1 MPITVEEFATARPY
15 LLSVAHRMLG
25 SAQDAQDAVQ
35 TAWLRAA
42 TARSSA
48 SVENPSAWLTTV
60 TARVCLDELR
70 ARRRRN
76 EAPLLADAVPAADL
90 AADEAVL
97 RAEDVSRALMV
108 LLDRLTPPQ
117 RVAYVLHDLFST
129 PFDRIAEVLGA
140 TVPSA
145 KQHASRAR
153 RRLAPARQI
162 AEETGVE
169 ETGRADQRIV
179 DAFMAA
185 ARTGDTR
192 AMIQLLAPDSVRDA
206 EAALLPHGGRTTVT
220 GASDIAA
227 ETARFRD
234 RIRAAC
240 PLSVNGR
247 PMYVIAPGGR
257 PFATIEISTA
267 GGQVT
272 RIALCLVR
280 PNDRFDAP
288 GTPNAPWRSVSHAGS
303 RPSRPSRP

>member
-35 TAWLRAA
+35 TAWVRAA
-42 TARSSA
+42 TAQSSA

-153 RRLAPARQI
+153 RRLAPARQS
-162 AEETGVE
+162 AE

-192 AMIQLLAPDSVRDA
+192 RMIQLLAPDSVRDA
-206 EAALLPHGGRTTVT
+206 DAALLPHGARTTVS

-247 PMYVIAPGGR
+247 PMYVIAPGGHA
-257 PFATIEISTA
+257 FATIEISTA

-272 RIALCLVR
+272 HITLRSAR
-280 PNDRFDAP
+280 TEDRFGAP
-288 GTPNAPWRSVSHAGS
+288 G
-303 RPSRPSRP
+303 PSDIA

>member
-1 MPITVEEFATARPY
+1 MPITVEEFATARPN

-25 SAQDAQDAVQ
+25 SAHDAQDAVQ
-35 TAWLRAA
+35 TAWVRAA

-97 RAEDVSRALMV
+97 HTEDVSRALMV
-108 LLDRLTPPQ
+108 LLARLTPPQ

-153 RRLAPARQI
+153 RRLAPARPG
-162 AEETGVE
+162 AEETGAE
-169 ETGRADQRIV
+169 ETGRPDQQIV

-192 AMIQLLAPDSVRDA
+192 RMIQLLAPDSVRDA
-206 EAALLPHGGRTTVT
+206 EAALLPHGGRTTVA

-240 PLSVNGR
+240 RLTVNGR
-247 PMYVIAPGGR
+247 PMYVIAPGGH

-272 RIALCLVR
+272 GITLRSAR
-280 PNDRFDAP
+280 TEDRFDAP
-288 GTPNAPWRSVSHAGS
+288 GPPNAPWHSASHAGS
-303 RPSRPSRP
+303 RPSRP

>member
-1 MPITVEEFATARPY
+1 MPITVEEFATARPN

-25 SAQDAQDAVQ
+25 SAHDAQDAVQ
-35 TAWLRAA
+35 TAWVRAA

-97 RAEDVSRALMV
+97 HTEDVSRALMV
-108 LLDRLTPPQ
+108 LLARLTPPQ

-153 RRLAPARQI
+153 RRLAPARPGAEEAG
-162 AEETGVE
+162 AEETG
-169 ETGRADQRIV
+169 RPDQQIV

-192 AMIQLLAPDSVRDA
+192 RMIQLLAPDSVRDA
-206 EAALLPHGGRTTVT
+206 EAALLPHGGRTTVA

-240 PLSVNGR
+240 RLTVNGT
-247 PMYVIAPGGR
+247 PMYVIAPGGH
-257 PFATIEISTA
+257 PFATIGISTA

-272 RIALCLVR
+272 GITLRSAR
-280 PNDRFDAP
+280 TEDRFDAP
-288 GTPNAPWRSVSHAGS
+288 GPPNAPWHSASHAGS
-303 RPSRPSRP
+303 RPSRP

>member
-1 MPITVEEFATARPY
+1 MPITVEEFATARPH

-35 TAWLRAA
+35 TAWVRAA

-97 RAEDVSRALMV
+97 RTEDVSRALMV

-129 PFDRIAEVLGA
+129 PFDRVAEVLGA
-140 TVPSA
+140 TVSSA

-153 RRLAPARQI
+153 RRLAPARPG
-162 AEETGVE
+162 AEETGAE

-185 ARTGDTR
+185 AQTGDTR

-227 ETARFRD
+227 ETAQFRD

-272 RIALCLVR
+272 HIALCLVR

-288 GTPNAPWRSVSHAGS
+288 GPPNAPWRSVSHAGS

>member
-1 MPITVEEFATARPY
+1 MPITVEEFETARPR

-35 TAWLRAA
+35 TAWVRAA
-42 TARSSA
+42 TARPST

-70 ARRRRN
+70 ARRRRA
-76 EAPLLADAVPAADL
+76 EAPLLADAVPAEDL

-153 RRLAPARQI
+153 RRLAPARQD
-162 AEETGVE
+162 AEEA
-169 ETGRADQRIV
+169 GRADQRIV

-192 AMIQLLAPDSVRDA
+192 GMIRLLAPDSVRDA

-220 GASDIAA
+220 GAADIAA
-227 ETARFRD
+227 ETAQFRD
-234 RIRAAC
+234 RIRATC
-240 PLSVNGR
+240 RLTVNGR
-247 PMYVIAPGGR
+247 PMYVIAPGGH
-257 PFATIEISTA
+257 PFATIGISTA
-267 GGQVT
+267 GGRVT
-272 RIALCLVR
+272 RIALRLVR
-280 PNDRFDAP
+280 TDDRFDAP
-288 GTPNAPWRSVSHAGS
+288 EPLTAL
-303 RPSRPSRP
+303 

>member
-35 TAWLRAA
+35 TAWVRAA

-153 RRLAPARQI
+153 RRLAPARQS
-162 AEETGVE
+162 AE

-192 AMIQLLAPDSVRDA
+192 RMIQLLAPDSVRDA
-206 EAALLPHGGRTTVT
+206 EAALLPDGGRTTVT

-227 ETARFRD
+227 ETAQFRD

-288 GTPNAPWRSVSHAGS
+288 GPPNAPWRSVSHAGS

>member
-1 MPITVEEFATARPY
+1 MPITVEEFETARPR

-35 TAWLRAA
+35 TAWVRAA
-42 TARSSA
+42 TARSSPQ
-48 SVENPSAWLTTV
+48 VESPSAWLTTV

-70 ARRRRN
+70 ARRRSA

-129 PFDRIAEVLGA
+129 PFDRIAEVLGT

-153 RRLAPARQI
+153 RRLAPARQD
-162 AEETGVE
+162 AA

-206 EAALLPHGGRTTVT
+206 EAALLPHGGPTTVT
-220 GASDIAA
+220 GASGIAA

-240 PLSVNGR
+240 RLTVNGR
-247 PMYVIAPGGR
+247 PMHVIAPGGH
-257 PFATIEISTA
+257 PFATIEIDTV

-272 RIALCLVR
+272 RITLR
-280 PNDRFDAP
+280 PARADDRFEALEP
-288 GTPNAPWRSVSHAGS
+288 LTAL
-303 RPSRPSRP
+303 

>member
-1 MPITVEEFATARPY
+1 MPITAEEFETARPG

-35 TAWLRAA
+35 TAWVRAA

-48 SVENPSAWLTTV
+48 AIENPSAWLTTV

-70 ARRRRN
+70 ARRRRA

-140 TVPSA
+140 TVPST

-153 RRLAPARQI
+153 RRLAPARQD
-162 AEETGVE
+162 AE

-192 AMIQLLAPDSVRDA
+192 GMIRLLAPDSVRDA

-220 GASDIAA
+220 GAADIAA
-227 ETARFRD
+227 ETAQFRD
-234 RIRAAC
+234 SIRAAC
-240 PLSVNGR
+240 RLTVNGR
-247 PMYVIAPGGR
+247 PMYVIAPGGH
-257 PFATIEISTA
+257 PFATIGISTA
-267 GGQVT
+267 GGRVT
-272 RIALCLVR
+272 RIALRLVR
-280 PNDRFDAP
+280 TDDRFDAP
-288 GTPNAPWRSVSHAGS
+288 EL
-303 RPSRPSRP
+303 

>member
-1 MPITVEEFATARPY
+1 MPITVEDFETARPR

-35 TAWLRAA
+35 TAWVRAA
-42 TARSSA
+42 TARSSPQ
-48 SVENPSAWLTTV
+48 VENPAAWLTTV

-70 ARRRRN
+70 ARRRRD
-76 EAPLLADAVPAADL
+76 EAPLLADAVPATDL

-108 LLDRLTPPQ
+108 LLGRLTPPQ

-129 PFDRIAEVLGA
+129 PFDRIAEVLGT

-153 RRLAPARQI
+153 RRLAPAQQD
-162 AEETGVE
+162 AA

-192 AMIQLLAPDSVRDA
+192 GMIQLLAPDSVRDA

-220 GASDIAA
+220 GAADIAA
-227 ETARFRD
+227 ETTRFRD

-240 PLSVNGR
+240 RLTVNGR

-257 PFATIEISTA
+257 PFATLDLDTA
-267 GGQVT
+267 GDRVT
-272 RIALCLVR
+272 RITLRSAR
-280 PNDRFDAP
+280 TDDRFGALEP
-288 GTPNAPWRSVSHAGS
+288 LTAL
-303 RPSRPSRP
+303 

>member
-1 MPITVEEFATARPY
+1 MPITVEEFETARPR

-42 TARSSA
+42 TARSSPPI
-48 SVENPSAWLTTV
+48 ENPSAWLTTV
-60 TARVCLDELR
+60 TARICLDELR
-70 ARRRRN
+70 ARRRRD
-76 EAPLLADAVPAADL
+76 EAPLLADALPATDL
-90 AADEAVL
+90 AADEAAL

-153 RRLAPARQI
+153 RRLAPADARPVSS
-162 AEETGVE
+162 AS
-169 ETGRADQRIV
+169 GRADQQIV
-179 DAFMAA
+179 EAFMAA

-192 AMIQLLAPDSVRDA
+192 RMIELLAPDSIRDA
-206 EAALLPHGGRTTVT
+206 EAALLPHDDRTTVT
-220 GASDIAA
+220 GAADIAA
-227 ETARFRD
+227 ETAQFRD

-240 PLSVNGR
+240 RLTVNGR
-247 PMYVIAPGGR
+247 PMYVIAPGGH
-257 PFATIEISTA
+257 PFATIGISTA
-267 GGQVT
+267 DGQVT
-272 RIALCLVR
+272 RITLRRAR
-280 PNDRFDAP
+280 PDDRFDAP
-288 GTPNAPWRSVSHAGS
+288 EPQTPL
-303 RPSRPSRP
+303 

>member
-1 MPITVEEFATARPY
+1 MPITVEEFATARPH

-25 SAQDAQDAVQ
+25 SAHDAQDAVQ
-35 TAWLRAA
+35 TAWVRAA

-76 EAPLLADAVPAADL
+76 EGPLLADAVPAADL
-90 AADEAVL
+90 AADETVL
-97 RAEDVSRALMV
+97 RSEDVSRALMV

-129 PFDRIAEVLGA
+129 PFDRIAEVLGT
-140 TVPSA
+140 TVPNA

-153 RRLAPARQI
+153 RRLAPARPG
-162 AEETGVE
+162 AEETGAE
-169 ETGRADQRIV
+169 ETGRPDQRIV

-192 AMIQLLAPDSVRDA
+192 RMIQLLAPDSVRDA

-220 GASDIAA
+220 GATDIAA
-227 ETARFRD
+227 ETAHFRD

-240 PLSVNGR
+240 RLTVNGT
-247 PMYVIAPGGR
+247 PMYVIAPGGH

-272 RIALCLVR
+272 RITLCLVR

-288 GTPNAPWRSVSHAGS
+288 GPPNAPWRSVSHAGS
-303 RPSRPSRP
+303 RPSRP

>member
-1 MPITVEEFATARPY
+1 MPITVEEFATARPH

-25 SAQDAQDAVQ
+25 SAHDAQDAVQ
-35 TAWLRAA
+35 TAWVRAA

-76 EAPLLADAVPAADL
+76 EGPLLADAVPAADL
-90 AADEAVL
+90 AADETVL
-97 RAEDVSRALMV
+97 RSEDVSRALMV

-129 PFDRIAEVLGA
+129 PFDRIAEVLGT
-140 TVPSA
+140 TVPNA

-153 RRLAPARQI
+153 RRLAPARPG
-162 AEETGVE
+162 AEETGAE
-169 ETGRADQRIV
+169 ETGRPDQQIV

-192 AMIQLLAPDSVRDA
+192 RMIQLLAPDCVRDA

-220 GASDIAA
+220 GAAGIAA
-227 ETARFRD
+227 ETAHFRD

-240 PLSVNGR
+240 RLTVNGR
-247 PMYVIAPGGR
+247 PMYVIAPGGH
-257 PFATIEISTA
+257 PLATIGISTA
-267 GGQVT
+267 DGQVT
-272 RIALCLVR
+272 RITLR
-280 PNDRFDAP
+280 PARADDRFDALESL
-288 GTPNAPWRSVSHAGS
+288 AAL
-303 RPSRPSRP
+303 

>member
-1 MPITVEEFATARPY
+1 MPITVEEFETARPR

-35 TAWLRAA
+35 TAWVRAA

-48 SVENPSAWLTTV
+48 SIENPSAWLTTV

-129 PFDRIAEVLGA
+129 PFDRIAEVLGT
-140 TVPSA
+140 TVPNA

-153 RRLAPARQI
+153 RRLAPARP
-162 AEETGVE
+162 GME
-169 ETGRADQRIV
+169 ETGRADQRIM

-185 ARTGDTR
+185 ARTGDAR
-192 AMIQLLAPDSVRDA
+192 RMIQLLAPDSVRDA
-206 EAALLPHGGRTTVT
+206 DAALLPHGGRTTVT
-220 GASDIAA
+220 GAPDIAA
-227 ETARFRD
+227 ETAQFRD

-257 PFATIEISTA
+257 PLATIEISTA

-272 RIALCLVR
+272 RITLRLAQ
-280 PNDRFDAP
+280 PDDRFETLESATD
-288 GTPNAPWRSVSHAGS
+288 R
-303 RPSRPSRP
+303 

>member
-1 MPITVEEFATARPY
+1 MPITAEEFATARPH

-25 SAQDAQDAVQ
+25 SAHDAQDAVQ
-35 TAWLRAA
+35 TAWVRAA

-76 EAPLLADAVPAADL
+76 EGPLLADAVPAADL

-97 RAEDVSRALMV
+97 RSEDVSRALMV

-153 RRLAPARQI
+153 RRLAPARQS
-162 AEETGVE
+162 AEES
-169 ETGRADQRIV
+169 GRADQRIV

-247 PMYVIAPGGR
+247 SMYVIAPGGR

-272 RIALCLVR
+272 RITLRQVR
-280 PNDRFDAP
+280 TEDRFDAP
-288 GTPNAPWRSVSHAGS
+288 EPLTAL
-303 RPSRPSRP
+303 

>member
-1 MPITVEEFATARPY
+1 MPITAEEFETARPR

-25 SAQDAQDAVQ
+25 SAHDAQDAVQ
-35 TAWLRAA
+35 TAWVRAA

-48 SVENPSAWLTTV
+48 SIENPSAWLTTV

-70 ARRRRN
+70 ARRRRA
-76 EAPLLADAVPAADL
+76 EAPLADAVPAADL
-90 AADEAVL
+90 AADEAAL
-97 RAEDVSRALMV
+97 LAEDVSRALMV

-153 RRLAPARQI
+153 RRLAPARQG
-162 AEETGVE
+162 TE

-192 AMIQLLAPDSVRDA
+192 GMIQLLAPDSVRDA
-206 EAALLPHGGRTTVT
+206 EAALLPHDGRTIVG

-227 ETARFRD
+227 ETAQFRD

-240 PLSVNGR
+240 RLTVNGR
-247 PMYVIAPGGR
+247 PMYVIAPGGH
-257 PFATIEISTA
+257 PFATIGISTA

-272 RIALCLVR
+272 RITLRLVR
-280 PNDRFDAP
+280 TDDRFDAP
-288 GTPNAPWRSVSHAGS
+288 
-303 RPSRPSRP
+303 

>member
-1 MPITVEEFATARPY
+1 MPITVEEFETARPR

-35 TAWLRAA
+35 TAWVRAA

-48 SVENPSAWLTTV
+48 SIENPSAWLTTV

-76 EAPLLADAVPAADL
+76 EGPLLADAVPAADL

-97 RAEDVSRALMV
+97 RSEDVSRALMV

-129 PFDRIAEVLGA
+129 PFDRIAEVLGT

-153 RRLAPARQI
+153 RRLAPARPGTEATG
-162 AEETGVE
+162 AEKTGAE
-169 ETGRADQRIV
+169 ETGRADQRIM

-192 AMIQLLAPDSVRDA
+192 KMVRLLAPDSIRDA
-206 EAALLPHGGRTTVT
+206 DAALLPHGGRTTVT
-220 GASDIAA
+220 GSTDIAA
-227 ETARFRD
+227 ETAHFRD

-240 PLSVNGR
+240 RLTVNGT
-247 PMYVIAPGGR
+247 PMYVIAPGGH
-257 PFATIEISTA
+257 PFATIEIDTA

-272 RIALCLVR
+272 RITLR
-280 PNDRFDAP
+280 PAQADDRFDALDP
-288 GTPNAPWRSVSHAGS
+288 LTAL
-303 RPSRPSRP
+303 

>member
-1 MPITVEEFATARPY
+1 MPITVEEFETARPR

-35 TAWLRAA
+35 TAWVRAVA
-42 TARSSA
+42 ARSSA
-48 SVENPSAWLTTV
+48 SIENPSAWLTTV

-129 PFDRIAEVLGA
+129 PFDRIAEVLGT
-140 TVPSA
+140 TVPNA

-153 RRLAPARQI
+153 RRLAPGRPGT
-162 AEETGVE
+162 EE
-169 ETGRADQRIV
+169 ADRPDQQIV

-206 EAALLPHGGRTTVT
+206 EAALLPHGGRTSVT

-227 ETARFRD
+227 ETARFHD
-234 RIRAAC
+234 RIRASC
-240 PLSVNGR
+240 RLTVNGR

-267 GGQVT
+267 GGRVT
-272 RIALCLVR
+272 RITLRSAR
-280 PNDRFDAP
+280 TEDRFDAP
-288 GTPNAPWRSVSHAGS
+288 GPPNTL
-303 RPSRPSRP
+303 

>member
-35 TAWLRAA
+35 TAWVRAA

-76 EAPLLADAVPAADL
+76 EAPLLADAVPAANL

-97 RAEDVSRALMV
+97 HTEDVSRALMV
-108 LLDRLTPPQ
+108 LMDRLTPPQ
-117 RVAYVLHDLFST
+117 RVAYVLHDLFAT
-129 PFDRIAEVLGA
+129 PFDRVAEVLGA

-153 RRLAPARQI
+153 RRLAPGRPG
-162 AEETGVE
+162 AEETG
-169 ETGRADQRIV
+169 RPDQQIV

-192 AMIQLLAPDSVRDA
+192 RMIQLLAPDSVRDA
-206 EAALLPHGGRTTVT
+206 EAALLPHGGRTTVA
-220 GASDIAA
+220 GASDIAT

-240 PLSVNGR
+240 RLTVNGR
-247 PMYVIAPGGR
+247 PMYVIAPGGHPSPR
-257 PFATIEISTA
+257 SRSARRADRSPASRCDRHGPRTGSTHRGPRMPPGA
-267 GGQVT
+267 PSVTPVLAQVA
-272 RIALCLVR
+272 REVGH
-280 PNDRFDAP
+280 P
-288 GTPNAPWRSVSHAGS
+288 GFC
-303 RPSRPSRP
+303 

>member
-1 MPITVEEFATARPY
+1 MPITVEEFETARPR

-35 TAWLRAA
+35 TAWVRAA
-42 TARSSA
+42 AARSSA
-48 SVENPSAWLTTV
+48 PIENPSAWLTTV

-70 ARRRRN
+70 ARRRRD

-153 RRLAPARQI
+153 RRLAPARQS
-162 AEETGVE
+162 AEES
-169 ETGRADQRIV
+169 GRADPRIV

-192 AMIQLLAPDSVRDA
+192 GMIQLLAPDSIRDA
-206 EAALLPHGGRTTVT
+206 EAALLPHGGRTTVS

-227 ETARFRD
+227 ETAHFRD

-247 PMYVIAPGGR
+247 PMYVIAPGGH

-267 GGQVT
+267 NGQVT
-272 RIALCLVR
+272 RITLRPARADDRYEDLEPLTAL
-280 PNDRFDAP
+280 
-288 GTPNAPWRSVSHAGS
+288 
-303 RPSRPSRP
+303 

>member
-1 MPITVEEFATARPY
+1 MPITVEEFETARPR
-15 LLSVAHRMLG
+15 LLSVAHRILG

-35 TAWLRAA
+35 TAWVRAA
-42 TARSSA
+42 TARPST

-70 ARRRRN
+70 ARRRRA
-76 EAPLLADAVPAADL
+76 EAPLPADAVPAEDL

-153 RRLAPARQI
+153 RRLAPARQD
-162 AEETGVE
+162 AE

-192 AMIQLLAPDSVRDA
+192 GMIRLLAPDSVRDA

-220 GASDIAA
+220 GAADIAA
-227 ETARFRD
+227 ETAQFRD
-234 RIRAAC
+234 RVRAAC
-240 PLSVNGR
+240 RLTVNGR
-247 PMYVIAPGGR
+247 PMYVIAPGGH
-257 PFATIEISTA
+257 PFATIGISTA
-267 GGQVT
+267 GGRVT
-272 RIALCLVR
+272 RITLRLVR
-280 PNDRFDAP
+280 TDDRFDAP
-288 GTPNAPWRSVSHAGS
+288 EPLTDL
-303 RPSRPSRP
+303 

>member
-1 MPITVEEFATARPY
+1 MPITVEEFATARPH

-25 SAQDAQDAVQ
+25 SAHDAQDAVQ

-42 TARSSA
+42 TARPPA
-48 SVENPSAWLTTV
+48 SIENPSAWLTTV

-70 ARRRRN
+70 ARRRRD
-76 EAPLLADAVPAADL
+76 EAPLLADALPAADL

-97 RAEDVSRALMV
+97 RTEDVSRALMV

-117 RVAYVLHDLFST
+117 QVAYVLHDLFSI
-129 PFDRIAEVLGA
+129 PFDRVAEVLGA

-153 RRLAPARQI
+153 RRLAPARRGG
-162 AEETGVE
+162 EES
-169 ETGRADQRIV
+169 GRADQQIV

-192 AMIQLLAPDSVRDA
+192 MMIHLLAPDSVRDA

-240 PLSVNGR
+240 RLTVNGR

-257 PFATIEISTA
+257 PFATIEIDTA

-272 RIALCLVR
+272 RITLR
-280 PNDRFDAP
+280 PARADDRFGALEP
-288 GTPNAPWRSVSHAGS
+288 LTAL
-303 RPSRPSRP
+303 

>member
-1 MPITVEEFATARPY
+1 MPITTEEFETARPR

-35 TAWLRAA
+35 TAWVRAA
-42 TARSSA
+42 TAGSSA

-70 ARRRRN
+70 ARRRRA

-90 AADEAVL
+90 AADEAAL
-97 RAEDVSRALMV
+97 LAEDVSRALMV

-153 RRLAPARQI
+153 RRLAPARQG
-162 AEETGVE
+162 AE

-192 AMIQLLAPDSVRDA
+192 GMIQLLAPDSVRDA
-206 EAALLPHGGRTTVT
+206 EAALLPHDGRTTVT
-220 GASDIAA
+220 GPADIAA
-227 ETARFRD
+227 ETAQFRD
-234 RIRAAC
+234 RIRTAC
-240 PLSVNGR
+240 RLTVNGR
-247 PMYVIAPGGR
+247 PMYVIAPGGH
-257 PFATIEISTA
+257 PLATVDIATT

-272 RIALCLVR
+272 RITLRPARADDHYEDLEPLTAL
-280 PNDRFDAP
+280 
-288 GTPNAPWRSVSHAGS
+288 
-303 RPSRPSRP
+303 

>member
-1 MPITVEEFATARPY
+1 MPITVEEFETARPR

-35 TAWLRAA
+35 TAWVRAV
-42 TARSSA
+42 TARSCA
-48 SVENPSAWLTTV
+48 PIENPSAWLTTV

-70 ARRRRN
+70 ARRRRD
-76 EAPLLADAVPAADL
+76 EAPLLADALPAADL

-129 PFDRIAEVLGA
+129 PFDRIAEVLGG

-145 KQHASRAR
+145 KKHASRAR
-153 RRLAPARQI
+153 LRLTGAPQ
-162 AEETGVE
+162 AEEQTA
-169 ETGRADQRIV
+169 TGRPDPRIV
-179 DAFMAA
+179 DAFMSA
-185 ARTGDTR
+185 ARTGDMR
-192 AMIQLLAPDSVRDA
+192 AMIRLLAPDSVRDA
-206 EAALLPHGGRTTVT
+206 EAALLPHGGRTTVR

-227 ETARFRD
+227 ETAQFRD

-240 PLSVNGR
+240 RLTVNGR

-267 GGQVT
+267 GGQVS
-272 RIALCLVR
+272 RITLRLVR
-280 PNDRFDAP
+280 PDDRFDALEP
-288 GTPNAPWRSVSHAGS
+288 LAAL
-303 RPSRPSRP
+303 

>member
-1 MPITVEEFATARPY
+1 MPITVEEFATARPH

-42 TARSSA
+42 TARPSA

-153 RRLAPARQI
+153 RRLAPARQS
-162 AEETGVE
+162 AEES
-169 ETGRADQRIV
+169 GRADQRIV

-192 AMIQLLAPDSVRDA
+192 AVIQLLAPDSVRDA
-206 EAALLPHGGRTTVT
+206 EAALLPDGGRTTVT

-267 GGQVT
+267 RGQVT

-288 GTPNAPWRSVSHAGS
+288 GPPNTP
-303 RPSRPSRP
+303 

>member
-1 MPITVEEFATARPY
+1 MPITVEEFETARPR

-35 TAWLRAA
+35 TARLRAA
-42 TARSSA
+42 TARSSP
-48 SVENPSAWLTTV
+48 SIENPSAWLTTV
-60 TARVCLDELR
+60 TARICLDELR

-76 EAPLLADAVPAADL
+76 EAPLLADALPATDL
-90 AADEAVL
+90 AADEAAL

-153 RRLAPARQI
+153 RRLAPAARPVSS
-162 AEETGVE
+162 AS
-169 ETGRADQRIV
+169 GRADQQIV

-192 AMIQLLAPDSVRDA
+192 RMIELLAPDSVRDA
-206 EAALLPHGGRTTVT
+206 EAALLPHDGRTTVT
-220 GASDIAA
+220 GAADIAT
-227 ETARFRD
+227 ETAQFRD

-240 PLSVNGR
+240 RLTVNGR
-247 PMYVIAPGGR
+247 PMYVIAPGGH
-257 PFATIEISTA
+257 PFATIGISTA
-267 GGQVT
+267 DGQVT
-272 RIALCLVR
+272 RITLRRAR
-280 PNDRFDAP
+280 PDDRFKALEP
-288 GTPNAPWRSVSHAGS
+288 STPL
-303 RPSRPSRP
+303 

>member
-1 MPITVEEFATARPY
+1 MPITAEEFETARPR

-42 TARSSA
+42 TARSSP
-48 SVENPSAWLTTV
+48 SIENPAAWLTTV

-90 AADEAVL
+90 AADEALL
-97 RAEDVSRALMV
+97 RTEDVSRALMV

-129 PFDRIAEVLGA
+129 PFDRIADVLGA

-153 RRLAPARQI
+153 RRLAPARPD
-162 AEETGVE
+162 AE
-169 ETGRADQRIV
+169 ETGRADQQIV

-192 AMIQLLAPDSVRDA
+192 RMIHLLAPDSVRDA
-206 EAALLPHGGRTTVT
+206 EAALLPHGGRTTVS
-220 GASDIAA
+220 GADDIAA
-227 ETARFRD
+227 ETAQFRD

-240 PLSVNGR
+240 RLTVNGR

-257 PFATIEISTA
+257 PFATIEISAA
-267 GGQVT
+267 GEQVS
-272 RIALCLVR
+272 RITLRLAR
-280 PNDRFDAP
+280 AGDRFQAP
-288 GTPNAPWRSVSHAGS
+288 RVLRQLPW
-303 RPSRPSRP
+303 

>member
-1 MPITVEEFATARPY
+1 MPITVEEFATARPH

-25 SAQDAQDAVQ
+25 SAHDAQDAVQ
-35 TAWLRAA
+35 TVWLRAA
-42 TARSSA
+42 TARPSA
-48 SVENPSAWLTTV
+48 SIENPSAWLTTV

-70 ARRRRN
+70 ARRRRD
-76 EAPLLADAVPAADL
+76 EAPLLADALPAADL

-117 RVAYVLHDLFST
+117 QVAYVLHDLFSI
-129 PFDRIAEVLGA
+129 PFERVAEVLGA

-153 RRLAPARQI
+153 RRLAPARQ
-162 AEETGVE
+162 GGE
-169 ETGRADQRIV
+169 ETGRADQQIV

-192 AMIQLLAPDSVRDA
+192 MMIHLLAPDSVRDA

-240 PLSVNGR
+240 RLTVNGR
-247 PMYVIAPGGR
+247 PMYAIAPGGH
-257 PFATIEISTA
+257 PLATIDIATA

-272 RIALCLVR
+272 RITLR
-280 PNDRFDAP
+280 PARADDRFQALEP
-288 GTPNAPWRSVSHAGS
+288 ATAR
-303 RPSRPSRP
+303 

>member
-1 MPITVEEFATARPY
+1 MPITVEDFETARPR

-35 TAWLRAA
+35 TAWVRAA
-42 TARSSA
+42 TARSSPQ
-48 SVENPSAWLTTV
+48 VENPAAWLTTV

-70 ARRRRN
+70 ARRRRD
-76 EAPLLADAVPAADL
+76 EAPLLADAVPATDL

-108 LLDRLTPPQ
+108 LLGRLTPPQ

-129 PFDRIAEVLGA
+129 PFDRIAEVLGT

-145 KQHASRAR
+145 KQHASLAR
-153 RRLAPARQI
+153 RRLAPAQQD
-162 AEETGVE
+162 AA

-192 AMIQLLAPDSVRDA
+192 GMIQLLAPDSVRDA

-220 GASDIAA
+220 GAADIAA
-227 ETARFRD
+227 ETTRFRD

-240 PLSVNGR
+240 RLTVNGR

-257 PFATIEISTA
+257 PFATLDLDTA
-267 GGQVT
+267 GDRVT
-272 RIALCLVR
+272 RITLRSAR
-280 PNDRFDAP
+280 TDDRFGALEP
-288 GTPNAPWRSVSHAGS
+288 LTAL
-303 RPSRPSRP
+303 